1 MSIGIYYQLYALLSG
16 YLYGADAV
24 LTGDQTLTLTLIST
38 LGALVVIV
46 TPFAVVFWGLKRLF
60 G

>member
-1 MSIGIYYQLYALLSG
+1 MYYQLYTLLCE

-38 LGALVVIV
+38 IGALFVIALPFLVVWRCIK
-46 TPFAVVFWGLKRLF
+46 VFL
-60 G
+60 